1 MILLRKN
8 TLFRTGTYSTEAF
21 NKFPFNREAA
31 AKVKIIP
38 CSHLK
43 IIQSNHLEIIPV
55 YFIDFLVFFQAA
67 REVSMAKWGEW
78 EDAMGLPDGWKV

>member
-1 MILLRKN
+1 MILLIKN

-38 CSHLK
+38 GSHLK
-43 IIQSNHLEIIPV
+43 IIQSNHLNIIPV
-55 YFIDFLVFFQAA
+55 YFIDFWVLFQAA